1 MRKNESFHD
10 LIQFVYCKVRFA
22 NVKSVYEQHRS
33 NKGNLS
39 IFFVTVHEGKGV
51 NFMLFLQFIL
61 GLVPIIWLIV
71 ALTGIKMPGY
81 KACSIAIV
89 IAAAVAIFYKHM
101 RPVDAATAILEGACN
116 ALWPILLVIIA
127 ALFTYGVTLRTG
139 AMETIKGMLAS
150 VSQDK
155 RILGLIIG
163 WGFGCFM
170 EGMAGFGTAVAI
182 PASILVALG
191 FDPLT
196 TILGLLVVNSTPT
209 AFGSVG
215 VPTSSLAAT
224 TGLDVVKIS
233 GNTAMIQCLLMFISP
248 FIMVMIIGRGMKA
261 LKEVLPITIISAVS
275 FVVPNYIIATFIGP
289 ELPNI
294 IGAIVSM
301 IVTILVALKMKGKE
315 VPEEYRVSGG
325 SGGNFSITLPEAVK
339 AWCPFILIFFLLL
352 LTSKL
357 VPFINTPLSAFKSD
371 IQIYSGEGSA
381 TSFSWINTP
390 GVWII
395 LAGIIGGLVQGA
407 SIGECFAELG
417 NTVKKNVKTIITIC
431 AVLATAKIMVHSG
444 MTTDVANA
452 MVAVTGKYFPVI
464 SPMVG
469 VLGAFVTGSGTSTGA
484 LFGPLQAEVATQIGV
499 APEWLC
505 AANSLGAGIGKMIAP
520 SNIALGCA
528 SAGLMGSENKVMSKV
543 FKYTAIYTIVGGII
557 CLVLA

>member
-1 MRKNESFHD
+1 M
-10 LIQFVYCKVRFA
+10 LLLQFV
-22 NVKSVYEQHRS
+22 
-33 NKGNLS
+33 
-39 IFFVTVHEGKGV
+39 
-51 NFMLFLQFIL
+51 L
-61 GLVPIIWLIV
+61 GLVPIIWLVI
-71 ALTGIKMPGY
+71 ALTGLKMPGY
-81 KACSIAIV
+81 KACSIAIAV
-89 IAAAVAIFYKHM
+89 AAVVAIFYKHM
-101 RPVDAATAILEGACN
+101 RPIDAGTAIIEGVCS

-139 AMETIKGMLAS
+139 AMEKIKGMLAS

-196 TILGLLVVNSTPT
+196 TILALLVVNSTPT

-215 VPTSSLAAT
+215 VPTTSLAAT
-224 TGLDVVKIS
+224 TGLEVLSIS
-233 GNTAMIQCLLMFISP
+233 ASTALIQCLLMFLSP
-248 FIMVMIIGRGMKA
+248 FLLVIIIGKGVKA
-261 LKEVLPITIISAVS
+261 LKGVLPITLISAVA

-289 ELPNI
+289 ELPDI
-294 IGAIVSM
+294 IGSILSM
-301 IVTILVALKMKGKE
+301 IVTVLVALKMKNRE
-315 VPEEYRVSGG
+315 VPEEYRVSSG

-371 IQIYSGEGSA
+371 IQIYSGEGGGT

-407 SIGECFAELG
+407 TIGECFAELG
-417 NTVKKNVKTIITIC
+417 STVKKNVKTIITIC

-452 MVAVTGKYFPVI
+452 MVAVTGRYFPVI

-499 APEWLC
+499 TPEWLC
-505 AANSLGAGIGKMIAP
+505 AANSLGAGVGKMIAP

-528 SAGLMGSENKVMSKV
+528 SAGFTGNENKVMSQV
-543 FKYTAIYTIVGGII
+543 FKYTALYTIIGGII
-557 CLVLA
+557 CFVFA